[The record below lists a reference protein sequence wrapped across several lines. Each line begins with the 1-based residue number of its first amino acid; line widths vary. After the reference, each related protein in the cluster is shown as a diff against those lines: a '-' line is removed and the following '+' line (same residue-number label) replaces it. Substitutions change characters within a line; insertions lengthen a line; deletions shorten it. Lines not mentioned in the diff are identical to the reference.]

1 MNPEVVHPWRKM
13 TTRRSPKKKR
23 WKEPSIISSLCPA
36 FPQACLLFQGLS
48 PERKCSCP
56 WGREQKGSLRS
67 APRCHSSC
75 QPSGRTRWGPEFSV
89 SMCCTNMRS
98 RTQICLHHWMAT
110 CLGASLPLPDPR
122 LLEAQRFSGWCW
134 GFHEVMHADR
144 KPSVMVSHYYY
155 CLKCLHASPEGLCTK
170 AFWFPC
176 ISSHSALHVS
186 L

>member
-1 MNPEVVHPWRKM
+1 M
-13 TTRRSPKKKR
+13 
-23 WKEPSIISSLCPA
+23 
-36 FPQACLLFQGLS
+36 
-48 PERKCSCP
+48 
-56 WGREQKGSLRS
+56 RS

-98 RTQICLHHWMAT
+98 RTQICLRHWMAT

-155 CLKCLHASPEGLCTK
+155 CLKCLHAYLSDSAPKLAGFLVFPSTVPCMSPCRFLYSFQFCTVSV
-170 AFWFPC
+170 FP
-176 ISSHSALHVS
+176 HGWEF
-186 L
+186 